1 MMAESRF
8 GFGFSS
14 NFLRLGVSFEPL
26 LLSPSIMPK
35 FPEATVEP
43 SIERLSLGKRHF
55 RMAGLS
61 RSTKYEFQEFSFS
74 ASLHREIIIPVSLVS
89 LSGCHDG
96 KHTIAKAHYG
106 SKPK

>member
-1 MMAESRF
+1 
-8 GFGFSS
+8 
-14 NFLRLGVSFEPL
+14 
-26 LLSPSIMPK
+26 MPK

-61 RSTKYEFQEFSFS
+61 PSTKYEFQEFSFS

-89 LSGCHDG
+89 LSGCNDG